1 MIRQALVLCGGG
13 GRLGRR
19 CVSFD
24 KVGGG
29 GKRGKVRKVSGYRTG
44 FPSGG
49 GPACSQDMS
58 GKVAMF
64 QNDKGGG
71 AVWFDLK
78 HYAAFR
84 I

>member
-1 MIRQALVLCGGG
+1 M
-13 GRLGRR
+13 
-19 CVSFD
+19 
-24 KVGGG
+24 
-29 GKRGKVRKVSGYRTG
+29 SGYRTG

-71 AVWFDLK
+71 AVWFDLV
-78 HYAAFR
+78 HSSGLSDLEGGADLLSL
-84 I
+84 IHI